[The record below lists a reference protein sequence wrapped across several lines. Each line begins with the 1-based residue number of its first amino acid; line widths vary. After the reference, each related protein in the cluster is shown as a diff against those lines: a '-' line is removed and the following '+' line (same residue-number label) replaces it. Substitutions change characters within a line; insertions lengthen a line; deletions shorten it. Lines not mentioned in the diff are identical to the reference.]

1 MKLFFMKQSAIDYMK
16 ANMNSLYMNY
26 FRYTTNEW
34 INDLFEYDP
43 FEFFTEVSDF
53 DLMEIS
59 DPVGKTDL
67 ENAKILYRSLKR
79 ISESQAADERLWAG
93 LCNGVFYEYVRER
106 WGYSSLRPK
115 NPERDG
121 STIISRFYFAGGG
134 LSGKFRN
141 TLAKYWWIGRY
152 TYSNIGTDH
161 WILLDEIGPEDFTSK
176 VNEIFYSNTF
186 SANHDILNG
195 ICNGI
200 EFFRSRDI
208 YVSARKHLRPT
219 LQYLNALG
227 GGILLD
233 ELRTEDITSIV
244 IESIGKLLKGE
255 QSDIVL
261 TDDQE
266 DDADEEDIDE
276 LNNDTGV
283 EVNVNYEEEQEI
295 LEEEIEN
302 VDIHEVLD
310 NPDIVERGCS
320 VTVLKNHDKNIIY
333 RIPLENESRELYVIE
348 EKLLGKHV
356 GDRITMYSDEYEVVE
371 INW

>member
-1 MKLFFMKQSAIDYMK
+1 M
-16 ANMNSLYMNY
+16 
-26 FRYTTNEW
+26 
-34 INDLFEYDP
+34 
-43 FEFFTEVSDF
+43 
-53 DLMEIS
+53 
-59 DPVGKTDL
+59 
-67 ENAKILYRSLKR
+67 
-79 ISESQAADERLWAG
+79 
-93 LCNGVFYEYVRER
+93 
-106 WGYSSLRPK
+106 
-115 NPERDG
+115 
-121 STIISRFYFAGGG
+121 
-134 LSGKFRN
+134 
-141 TLAKYWWIGRY
+141 
-152 TYSNIGTDH
+152 
-161 WILLDEIGPEDFTSK
+161 
-176 VNEIFYSNTF
+176 
-186 SANHDILNG
+186 
-195 ICNGI
+195 
-200 EFFRSRDI
+200 
-208 YVSARKHLRPT
+208 
-219 LQYLNALG
+219 G